1 MTGDPQIKYMNN
13 VQRVLLID
21 HSETAL
27 AIISKLIHKHL
38 PTVVVDRA
46 HNSLESISL
55 LQTHKYNLITMS
67 RNLPDC
73 DCHDMVAKIRTE
85 LHVVNTP
92 LIVISGEELDLLDE
106 HLICEY
112 VNGYFDKKLGQHKLV
127 AYIKS
132 FLSSETP
139 EATITGHILY
149 IEDSAT
155 VAAVVKHF
163 LDRHNY
169 SYLLAK
175 NAEDA
180 LLQLQKSF
188 TDPNARPFDILIT
201 DIQLE
206 GHMSGRDLI
215 REIRH
220 GIGLDHEQLPI
231 LVTTSSNYDADP
243 RGLNRIFSAGAN
255 DIIEKPIK
263 ETLLIARLNTL
274 LTLRQQYFQLY
285 PATRIRASGE

>member
-1 MTGDPQIKYMNN
+1 MTNI
-13 VQRVLLID
+13 QRVLLID

-27 AIISKLIHKHL
+27 AIIAKLIQRHMAN
-38 PTVVVDRA
+38 VVVDSA
-46 HNSLESISL
+46 HNSVEAVDL
-55 LQTHKYNLITMS
+55 LKAHKYNLITMS

-73 DCHDMVAKIRTE
+73 DCHDLVAKIRTE
-85 LHVVNTP
+85 LHIANTP
-92 LIVISGEELDLLDE
+92 LIVVSGEELDLLDE
-106 HLICEY
+106 HLACEY

-139 EATITGHILY
+139 ETIIGGNILY
-149 IEDSAT
+149 VEDSAT
-155 VAAVVKHF
+155 VAAVVKGI
-163 LDRHNY
+163 LDRHGY
-169 SYLLAK
+169 TFLLAK
-175 NAEDA
+175 NAEHA
-180 LLQLQKSF
+180 LLLLQKSF
-188 TDPNARPFDILIT
+188 TDANSKPFDILIT

-255 DIIEKPIK
+255 DIIEKPVK

-274 LTLRQQYFQLY
+274 LTLRQQYFQLN
-285 PATRIRASGE
+285 PAIRTRASGE

>member
-1 MTGDPQIKYMNN
+1 MTNI
-13 VQRVLLID
+13 QRVLLID

-27 AIISKLIHKHL
+27 AIIAKLINKHL
-38 PTVVVDRA
+38 PSVVVDRA
-46 HNSLESISL
+46 HNSLEAISR
-55 LQTHKYNLITMS
+55 LQANKYNLITMS

-73 DCHDMVAKIRTE
+73 DCHDMVRKIRTD
-85 LHVVNTP
+85 LQVVNTP
-92 LIVISGEELDLLDE
+92 LIVISGEELDLMDE
-106 HLICEY
+106 HLVCEY
-112 VNGYFDKKLGQHKLV
+112 VNGYFDKQLGQHKLV

-132 FLSSETP
+132 FLSSDTP
-139 EATITGHILY
+139 ETTINGHILY
-149 IEDSAT
+149 VEDSAT

-163 LDRHNY
+163 LDRHHY

-180 LLQLQKSF
+180 LLHLQKSF
-188 TDPNARPFDILIT
+188 TDPNSQPFDILIT

-255 DIIEKPIK
+255 DIIEKPVK

-274 LTLRQQYFQLY
+274 LTLRQQHFQLN
-285 PATRIRASGE
+285 PTNKIRTTGE